1 MPTTRRSR
9 RGNKARRVQDV
20 RITDDFAGS
29 DGNKVERILSHL
41 QNSHSQ
47 TRLLCSDCYTVGI
60 PTGSAT
66 NAIVAGSQ
74 VRISDDFASVAAQFE
89 TFRVT
94 AIRFDI
100 YDVNPNSVGTAFFGT
115 FHDEYTTAT
124 QPVFSS
130 ADVVDSPDGQLVP
143 PGSGKLTLTWMAKGF
158 RENDFISVLGNV
170 DFGGLRYSVQ
180 PATTAVTNKYQVY
193 WKAIVD
199 FRGRR

>member
-1 MPTTRRSR
+1 MPSTRRPR
-9 RGNKARRVQDV
+9 RGNKANRVQDV

-41 QNSHSQ
+41 QNTHSQ
-47 TRLLCSDCYTVGI
+47 TRLLCSDCYTAGI

-66 NAIVAGSQ
+66 SALVASTQ
-74 VRISDDFASVAAQFE
+74 VRTSDDFSSIAAQFE
-89 TFRVT
+89 TYRVT

-100 YDVNPNSVGTAFFGT
+100 YDVNPNAVATAFFGT
-115 FHDEYTTAT
+115 FHDEFTSATAPT
-124 QPVFSS
+124 FTS

-143 PGSGKLTLTWMAKGF
+143 PGIGKLTLTWMAKGT
-158 RENDFISVLGNV
+158 RENDFISVQSST
-170 DFGGLRYSVQ
+170 DFGGLRYAVQ
-180 PATTAVTNKYQVY
+180 PSAAAVANKYQIY